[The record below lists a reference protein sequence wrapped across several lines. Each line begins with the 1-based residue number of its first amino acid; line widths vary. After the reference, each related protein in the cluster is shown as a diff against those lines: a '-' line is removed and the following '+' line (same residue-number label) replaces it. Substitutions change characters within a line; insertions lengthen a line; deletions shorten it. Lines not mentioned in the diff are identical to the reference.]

1 MSNLTFFSFK
11 MPFKIFRFSILTFF
25 IISIS
30 SCSGPK
36 TEEDLAN
43 EVMETFKN
51 DDHRSFKNLYV
62 KKMDI
67 EALINDSSIPD
78 DMKNNVRKDLK
89 AKSTFFRVI
98 SKLEFNSTRYRA
110 YEQGVNWQ
118 NVEIVEVKSTVSNS
132 LAFFN
137 FGARLM
143 EESNIEVKDIDI
155 TFVSDRDTFNMH
167 LDNCIK
173 TKSRGWCL
181 SEEVRIRRK
190 NYFSNF

>member
-1 MSNLTFFSFK
+1 MKKSSF
-11 MPFKIFRFSILTFF
+11 IF
-25 IISIS
+25 IINFTLFISLLFIS
-30 SCSGPK
+30 SCGGPK
-36 TEEDLAN
+36 TEEDLAK
-43 EVMETFKN
+43 EVMEAFKN

-67 EALINDSSIPD
+67 EAIINESSIPD
-78 DMKNNVRKDLK
+78 DMKKNAKRDLK
-89 AKSTFFRVI
+89 AKTTFFRII
-98 SKLEFNSTRYRA
+98 SKLDFNSTRYRA
-110 YEQGVNWQ
+110 YEDGVNWQ
-118 NVEIVEVKSTVSNS
+118 NVEIVEVKSTESPN

-143 EESNIEVKDIDI
+143 KESDIEVKDINVI
-155 TFVSDRDTFNMH
+155 FVSDKDTFNMH

-190 NYFSNF
+190 NYYSNY